1 MQNKIP
7 LTSEEVKLKETFIR
21 ASKSVWKINK
31 SYKELYVHKEMVD
44 VEILIDLELKIK
56 EINFQCL
63 RIEF

>member
-21 ASKSVWKINK
+21 TSKSVWTINK

-44 VEILIDLELKIK
+44 VEILIDLELKI
-56 EINFQCL
+56 
-63 RIEF
+63 